1 MPVYDYRCDKCNINR
16 TQTISINATEFKAIC
31 ACGDE
36 MKRVYAAPNIK
47 FNGSGFYTTDKG
59 KK

>member
-1 MPVYDYRCDKCNINR
+1 MPVYDYACECGNKR
-16 TQTISINATEFKAIC
+16 TQTVSIEVKDFKAIC
-31 ACGDE
+31 DCGKE

-59 KK
+59 NK

>member
-1 MPVYDYRCDKCNINR
+1 MPVYDYKCECGKTR
-16 TQTISINATEFKAIC
+16 TQTVSIKQSEFRAVC
-31 ACGDE
+31 DCGKD
-36 MKRVYAAPNIK
+36 MKRVYGAPTIK

>member
-1 MPVYDYRCDKCNINR
+1 MPVYDYACECGNTR
-16 TQTISINATEFKAIC
+16 TQTVSIQVKDFKAIC
-31 ACGDE
+31 DCGKE

-59 KK
+59 NK

>member
-1 MPVYDYRCDKCNINR
+1 MPVYDYACECGNKR
-16 TQTISINATEFKAIC
+16 TQTVSIQVKDFKAIC
-31 ACGDE
+31 DCGKE
-36 MKRVYAAPNIK
+36 MKRIYAAPNIK

>member
-1 MPVYDYRCDKCNINR
+1 MPVYDYACECGN
-16 TQTISINATEFKAIC
+16 TCTETVSIQVKDFKAIC
-31 ACGDE
+31 GCGKE

-59 KK
+59 NK

>member
-1 MPVYDYRCDKCNINR
+1 MPVYDYACDCGNKR
-16 TQTISINATEFKAIC
+16 TQTVSIQVKDFKAIC
-31 ACGDE
+31 DCGKE
-36 MKRVYAAPNIK
+36 MKRVYAAPTIK